1 MNTAQSTCQNTQQSA
16 QNQMANFS
24 TFVKAD
30 DLLLNICDQQPGL
43 DPINKKLQKI
53 FGKSG
58 QIFCFQE
65 IPADFKIFLVSRK
78 KIDGSKFSGFPE
90 NVSFSLKN
98 FQTREFMFIGLSAG
112 LNPIKS

>member
-1 MNTAQSTCQNTQQSA
+1 MSTERCV
-16 QNQMANFS
+16 FR
-24 TFVKAD
+24 
-30 DLLLNICDQQPGL
+30 PGL